1 MSRTLPSNYPASS
14 SSQPAGNALAVTPAD
29 SDMTEIS
36 RAVYVGSNGN
46 LTVKMAGSENIVTFT
61 SVPAGS
67 LLPIRVIQIRST
79 ATTSINIV
87 ALY

>member
-1 MSRTLPSNYPASS
+1 MNRIPPSNYPASS

-29 SDMTEIS
+29 SDMAVIS
-36 RAVYVGSNGN
+36 RAIYVGVSGN

-61 SVPAGS
+61 AVPAGS
-67 LLPIRVIQIRST
+67 LLPIRVTQVRATDTT
-79 ATTSINIV
+79 ATNIV

>member
-1 MSRTLPSNYPASS
+1 MPRTPPSKYPASS
-14 SSQPAGNALAVTPAD
+14 SSQPAGNAIAVTPAD

-36 RAVYVGSNGN
+36 RAVYVGGAGN

-61 SVPAGS
+61 AVTAGS
-67 LLPIRVIQIRST
+67 LLPVRVTQVRST
-79 ATTSINIV
+79 ATTATNIV